1 MRVARTAGVLT
12 WLAAAAIAVSSC
24 AQLSGSEQP
33 ASGTVTVY
41 STEPQNPLVPSN
53 TNEVGG
59 ANVIDN
65 IFTGLIT
72 YRASDGAPENAVATS
87 ITSSDQIVWDIKLA
101 KDWTFHDGSPV
112 TADSFIDAWNYGA
125 AGKNAQL
132 NQFFFEPIAGY
143 EAVALPDATADRL
156 SGLSKVNDYEFTV
169 TLRAPNSQF
178 PVMLGYA
185 AFMPLPPVFFTDP
198 AAFGE
203 RPIGNGPF
211 SFVSWEKNTAITLA
225 RYDDYP
231 LQRPRIASAVLSM
244 FPSAEEAYDALLA
257 DQLDVLDVIPPSALA
272 DLAFRDDLDERIAES
287 PAGVIQTITF
297 PLYDKRFED
306 PNVRAAFSMAIDRN
320 LIITKIFEG
329 TRQAATGWVSP
340 VVDGYKGGACG
351 ENCSFDPEKA
361 KSRLAAADGFD
372 GPVTIAYN
380 ADGGHAAWVDATCAS
395 ITATLQVPCTGKP
408 YPDFPSFRN
417 DVTAKKMDGMF
428 RTGWQMDYPS
438 IENFLVPLYKTGASN
453 NDGGYSNLRFD
464 ALMDEGASLP
474 GNEGI
479 KKFQE
484 GEAVLASD
492 MPVIPLWYG
501 KVVAGYSTR
510 VDNVEFTPFS
520 RVNLT
525 TIEVRQ

>member
-1 MRVARTAGVLT
+1 MRLAQTAARLASLAVAIVL
-12 WLAAAAIAVSSC
+12 LGSC
-24 AQLSGSEQP
+24 TQLTGSDEP
-33 ASGTVTVY
+33 GSGTVTLY
-41 STEPQNPLVPSN
+41 STEPQNALVPSN

-65 IFTGLIT
+65 VFTGLIT
-72 YRASDGAPENAVATS
+72 YRASDGAPENAVASS
-87 ITSSDQIVWDIKLA
+87 ITSSDQIVWDIKLS

-125 AGKNAQL
+125 SGKNAQL

-143 EAVALPDATADRL
+143 EAVALPGATADRL
-156 SGLSKVNDYEFTV
+156 SGLTKVNDYEFTV

-178 PVMLGYA
+178 PVMLGYS
-185 AFMPLPPVFFTDP
+185 AFMPLPPSFFADP
-198 AAFGE
+198 VAFGE

-211 SFVSWEKNTAITLA
+211 TFVSWEKNKAITLA
-225 RYDDYP
+225 RFDNYP
-231 LQRPRIASAVLSM
+231 LQRPRIATAVFTM
-244 FPSAEEAYDALLA
+244 YPTAEEAYDALLA
-257 DQLDVLDVIPPSALA
+257 DELDVLDVIPPSALA
-272 DLAFRDDLDERIAES
+272 DLAFQRDLDDRVAQS

-297 PLYDKRFED
+297 PLYDKRFDD
-306 PNVRAAFSMAIDRN
+306 PNIRAAFSMAIDRN

-340 VVDGYKGGACG
+340 VVDGYKSGACG

-361 KSRLAAADGFD
+361 KARLAAAGGFE

-395 ITATLQVPCTGKP
+395 ITTTLQVPCTGKP
-408 YPDFPSFRN
+408 YPDFATFRN

-484 GEAVLASD
+484 GEAILATD

-510 VDNVEFTPFS
+510 VSNVEFTPFS

-525 TIEVRQ
+525 TIDVRD